1 MKRRTKI
8 VCTIGPA
15 TESEERINLLI
26 DAGMNVARL
35 NFSHGKHEHHR
46 AVYDLIR
53 RVAEEKGVNVGIL
66 MDLQGPKIRTGNNEG
81 GGFVELIDGDELT
94 ITTESVLGTSNRICT
109 TYSHLPYDVSVSDR
123 ILMADGTIEL
133 RVCRVAPP
141 EVVCEVV
148 RGGRL
153 GEHKGI
159 NLPGVK
165 IAEPSLTQK
174 DREDLAFGLSLGVD
188 FVALSFVRSAED
200 IAELRTLINEAG
212 SKAFI
217 VAKIERPEA
226 LDCFEA
232 ICAET
237 DVVMVARGDLGV
249 EVDFADVPF
258 IQKRLIATCNDLG
271 VPVITATQM
280 LESMVS
286 HSLPTRAEVTDVATA
301 ITDGSD
307 AVMLSGETAAGDFPI
322 ASCAVMA
329 KIAFRSDQAMLESPP
344 AQRMLRLRTA
354 DLRDGL
360 SPRHS
365 SAPVHNFYAEAIG
378 QAVCRMSASLDVRRI
393 ICFTT
398 TGYTAAA
405 CARFRP
411 PVRITAI
418 TSNKVALRRCSILW
432 GVNALLA
439 EHFDDFDRMTRQ
451 SEQILLEKGLV
462 STGDTVLLVAG
473 LPFVQAGTTN
483 LLKLHVIGQA
493 QA

>member
-15 TESEERINLLI
+15 SESEEQIGLLI

-35 NFSHGKHEHHR
+35 NFSHGTHEHHR
-46 AVYDLIR
+46 VVFDTIR
-53 RVAEEKGVNVGIL
+53 RVAKAKGANVGIL
-66 MDLQGPKIRTGNNEG
+66 QDLQGPKMRTGRNEG
-81 GGFVELIDGDELT
+81 GSFVELIDGEELT
-94 ITTESVLGTSNRICT
+94 ITTEPVLGTARRIST
-109 TYSHLPYDVSVSDR
+109 SYLHLPYDVHVGDR
-123 ILMADGTIEL
+123 VLMADGTIEL

-141 EVVCEVV
+141 DVVCEVV

-165 IAEPSLTQK
+165 IAEPSLTEK
-174 DREDLAFGLSLGVD
+174 DCQDLQFGLELGVD
-188 FVALSFVRSAED
+188 FVALSFVRSPED
-200 IAELRTLINEAG
+200 IIGLRELIQKAG
-212 SKAFI
+212 SKAAI

-226 LDCFEA
+226 LDCFDQ
-232 ICAET
+232 ICALT

-258 IQKRLIATCNDLG
+258 IQKQLIGTCNDMG

-301 ITDGSD
+301 ITDGTD

-329 KIAFRSDQAMLESPP
+329 KIAFRTDQATILSSP
-344 AQRMLRLRTA
+344 AKSVLQLRTQ
-354 DLRDGL
+354 DLHRL
-360 SPRHS
+360 QPRRPIG
-365 SAPVHNFYAEAIG
+365 ATGKNFYAEAIG
-378 QAVCRMSASLDVRRI
+378 QAVCRMATSLDVRRI

-418 TSNKVALRRCSILW
+418 TNSPVAQRRCSLIW
-432 GVNALLA
+432 GVNAILA
-439 EHFDDFDRMTRQ
+439 EHYDDFQKMTLQAER
-451 SEQILLEKGLV
+451 LLLDLGQVNE
-462 STGDTVLLVAG
+462 GDTVILVAG
-473 LPFVQAGTTN
+473 LPFVEAGTTN
-483 LLKLHVIGQA
+483 LLKLHVIGQGA
-493 QA
+493 R